1 MLVAS
6 SFPSA
11 PRRKTSRGKTFLRFS
26 RAFFSC
32 SNMVYCN
39 IGLITSTKAGNT
51 PAKSAVGPS
60 SLNRDLNVANVEG
73 ALADFELVGRLED
86 DFLAVIRVL
95 TTQIGFVMSTVALP
109 AIAPAI
115 IDSSVV
121 SLDEARLDLMAAR
134 SKNALVHS
142 YPKDVRD

>member
-6 SFPSA
+6 SFPIA

-26 RAFFSC
+26 RAFFNC
-32 SNMVYCN
+32 SNIVYCN
-39 IGLITSTKAGNT
+39 IGLITSTKAGKT
-51 PAKSAVGPS
+51 PAKSAMGPS
-60 SLNRDLNVANVEG
+60 SLKRDLRVAKVEG
-73 ALADFELVGRLED
+73 ARADFELLGRSED

-115 IDSSVV
+115 MDSIVV

-134 SKNALVHS
+134 SKNALLHS
-142 YPKDVRD
+142 YPKNVSD